1 MSWSYR
7 LTDSGPAGCL
17 STTSTAGVAPTST
30 ALNFMA
36 ALTSSDLETY
46 TPSTLKMV
54 RLAQPERVGRGGFS
68 IVEKGKTRNGVLVAV
83 KQSRALSIIG
93 PGSVAEAEAFDRH
106 FRQLTLEV
114 QILAHE
120 RVRKHPHIVNILGL
134 CAEESPSSLS
144 LSIVLEYASLGTLK
158 ALFDDQAY
166 EIVVSQ
172 RLGLAKQVGKALRAL
187 HEIGVCHGDVKLENV
202 LVFESGDSLS
212 AKISDLGQAVVLS
225 GRDRAARVDRPWG
238 TPLLRAPEVRNGH
251 SLSEVEFNIDGAIAT
266 DVFSFGLLIW
276 ECVKRRRYFDLDW
289 FEVRE
294 GSNQLNDDDREVFLN
309 SLPPNRLIYF
319 GKDFLRRQQL
329 DQVDL
334 DTISALFSAT
344 LQDDPERREPM
355 SVLMRKMEGI
365 VPDCT

>member
-1 MSWSYR
+1 MAR
-7 LTDSGPAGCL
+7 LQ
-17 STTSTAGVAPTST
+17 
-30 ALNFMA
+30 
-36 ALTSSDLETY
+36 
-46 TPSTLKMV
+46 
-54 RLAQPERVGRGGFS
+54 QPERVGRGGFS

-93 PGSVAEAEAFDRH
+93 ARSVAEAEAFDRH

-114 QILAHE
+114 QILAHK
-120 RVRKHPHIVNILGL
+120 RVRNHPHIVNILGL
-134 CAEESPSSLS
+134 CSEESPSSLS

-158 ALFDDQAY
+158 ALLDDQAC
-166 EIVVSQ
+166 EVVVSQ
-172 RLGLAKQVGKALRAL
+172 RLELAKQVGKALRVL

-202 LVFESGDSLS
+202 LVFKSGDSLL

-225 GRDRAARVDRPWG
+225 GRDRSGRVDCPWG

-289 FEVRE
+289 FEVGER
-294 GSNQLNDDDREVFLN
+294 SNQLNDDDKEALLN
-309 SLPPNRLIYF
+309 SLPANRLIHHAEE
-319 GKDFLRRQQL
+319 FLRRQEL

-334 DTISALFSAT
+334 ENISALFRAT
-344 LQDDPERREPM
+344 LQDDPGRREPM
-355 SVLMRKMEGI
+355 SVLMRRMEGI
-365 VPDCT
+365 GCYCT